1 MRITDE
7 LRLARNAAEEELG
20 TARKQLSVAQSCFA
34 KAKKKYE
41 RARDAWV
48 AEMEKAQ

>member
-1 MRITDE
+1 MYV
-7 LRLARNAAEEELG
+7 
-20 TARKQLSVAQSCFA
+20 ARKQLSEAASRFA

-48 AEMEKAQ
+48 AEMEKA